1 MSLNV
6 FDMFDRSCPGDGA
19 TDLDAR
25 LHGPAKAF
33 IGYGA
38 LVAVEGDLGFGQI
51 HQIQIPEREDYAK
64 WIKVEAFGLPWL
76 QSIGDA
82 RIAPLP
88 AGGVSVREK
97 VKNNADWFI
106 TSFQEVLVP
115 CRNSRVCDGLW
126 RFLAN

>member
-38 LVAVEGDLGFGQI
+38 WVAVEGDLGFGQI

-64 WIKVEAFGLPWL
+64 WIKVEAFGLP
-76 QSIGDA
+76 
-82 RIAPLP
+82 
-88 AGGVSVREK
+88 
-97 VKNNADWFI
+97 
-106 TSFQEVLVP
+106 
-115 CRNSRVCDGLW
+115 
-126 RFLAN
+126 

>member
-1 MSLNV
+1 MADLMSLNV

-64 WIKVEAFGLPWL
+64 WIKVEAFGLP
-76 QSIGDA
+76 
-82 RIAPLP
+82 
-88 AGGVSVREK
+88 
-97 VKNNADWFI
+97 
-106 TSFQEVLVP
+106 
-115 CRNSRVCDGLW
+115 
-126 RFLAN
+126 